1 MSNITQCIDALLQ
14 GEVIAYPT
22 EGVFGVGCDPDD
34 EKAIQKL
41 LAVKARDKAKGLIL
55 VAADLSQLSDYIDF
69 NALSDEI
76 KKQVLSTW
84 PGPVTWVM
92 PKGNKATN
100 WLTGQH
106 DTIAVRVSAH
116 PDVQALCREFG
127 KPLTSTSANLTGQPP
142 CLSAQ
147 EVMIQ
152 LKDSI
157 ACIFQGK
164 TGKRNKPSE
173 IREALTGRIVRQG

>member
-1 MSNITQCIDALLQ
+1 MSNITQCIDALLR

-41 LAVKARDKAKGLIL
+41 LAIKTRDKAKGLIL
-55 VAADLSQLSDYIDF
+55 IAGDINQLHDYIDF
-69 NALSDEI
+69 NSLTDEVR
-76 KKQVLSTW
+76 KQVLSTW

-92 PKGNKATN
+92 PKGRKATE

-116 PDVQALCREFG
+116 PDVQALCLEFG

-142 CLSAQ
+142 CMSAE
-147 EVMIQ
+147 EVVTQ
-152 LKDSI
+152 LNGQI
-157 ACIFQGK
+157 ACIHQGV
-164 TGKRNKPSE
+164 TGERSKPSE

>member
-1 MSNITQCIDALLQ
+1 MSNITQCVDALLQ

-22 EGVFGVGCDPDD
+22 EGVFGIGCDPDN
-34 EKAIQKL
+34 EKAIKKL
-41 LAVKARDKAKGLIL
+41 LAIKRRDKAKGLIL
-55 VAADLSQLSDYIDF
+55 VAADINQLHDYINF
-69 NALSDEI
+69 NALGDEV
-76 KKQVLSTW
+76 KKKVLSTW

-106 DTIAVRVSAH
+106 HTIAVRVCAH

-142 CLSAQ
+142 CLNVH
-147 EVMIQ
+147 EVMTQ
-152 LKDSI
+152 LNGRI
-157 ACIFQGK
+157 ACIYQGEI
-164 TGKRNKPSE
+164 GKRNKPSE